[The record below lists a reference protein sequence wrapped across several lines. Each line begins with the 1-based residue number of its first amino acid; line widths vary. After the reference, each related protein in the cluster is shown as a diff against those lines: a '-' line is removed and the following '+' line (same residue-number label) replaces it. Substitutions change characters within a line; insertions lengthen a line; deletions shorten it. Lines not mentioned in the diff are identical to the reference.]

1 MANVA
6 KSQSRPVGARF
17 TKFLREARAEL
28 RKVTWP
34 TRKELTTYT
43 IVVLVSTAVAGL
55 FLGIVDL
62 VISQLLSWLGRL

>member
-6 KSQSRPVGARF
+6 KSQTRPVGARF
-17 TKFLREARAEL
+17 TKFLREARSEL

-34 TRKELTTYT
+34 SRKELTTYT
-43 IVVLVSTAVAGL
+43 IVVLVVTSIVGL

-62 VISQLLSWLGRL
+62 VVSQLIGWLGRL

>member
-6 KSQSRPVGARF
+6 KSQSRPAGARF
-17 TKFLREARAEL
+17 TKFLREARSEL

-34 TRKELTTYT
+34 SRKELTTYT
-43 IVVLVSTAVAGL
+43 IVVLVSTAIAGL

-62 VISQLLSWLGRL
+62 VVSQLISWLGRL

>member
-6 KSQSRPVGARF
+6 KSQTRPVGARF
-17 TKFLREARAEL
+17 TKFLREARSEL

-34 TRKELTTYT
+34 SRKELTTYT
-43 IVVLVSTAVAGL
+43 IVVLVVTTIVGL

-62 VISQLLSWLGRL
+62 TVSQLIGWLGRL